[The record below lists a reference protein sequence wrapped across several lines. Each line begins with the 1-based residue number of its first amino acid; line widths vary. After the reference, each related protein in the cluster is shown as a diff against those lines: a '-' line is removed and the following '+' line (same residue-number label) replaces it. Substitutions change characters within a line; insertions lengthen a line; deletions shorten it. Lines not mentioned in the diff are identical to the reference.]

1 MAHYSFPKWTETNI
15 PPGPYFRNYRP
26 NWNNL
31 DKQAQSVLPQT
42 NITGLQTRRK
52 PSTYWGN
59 YQYMSSNGKYF
70 NDWHSANMYQQL
82 INAGYC
88 PGAIDKL
95 IASQNPDFHFGI
107 SQLNNSMGNGYTNNR
122 RGYSKSISG

>member
-1 MAHYSFPKWTETNI
+1 MTSIPKWSETNI

-31 DKQAQSVLPQT
+31 DKQAVAVLP
-42 NITGLQTRRK
+42 NININGLQTRRR
-52 PSTYWGN
+52 PSSYWGN

-70 NDWHSANMYQQL
+70 NDWHSANLYQQL

-88 PGAIDKL
+88 PHQIEKIINTQEVDL
-95 IASQNPDFHFGI
+95 NFGI
-107 SQLNNSMGNGYTNNR
+107 NQLNNSMGNGYVNNR
-122 RGYSKSISG
+122 KNNVKGI